1 MARASSFDPD
11 STFRRL
17 RVTVRALGGDRRGVS
32 VIEFAM
38 IAGPLIALI
47 LASLQ
52 TSLIYFAQQGL
63 ETAVE
68 AAARTVVTGKAQ
80 ASDAQATGM
89 TQQQLA
95 ERFRQAA
102 CARIPRFLKC
112 PNLYVEVTSASNWSG
127 MSTDVPTL
135 TFDSSGNVSNVFRY
149 DLGSQGSV
157 VMVRL
162 MYLWPIQT
170 GPLGLNFSNLAG
182 GRQGRLLVATSVAKT
197 ENF

>member
-1 MARASSFDPD
+1 M
-11 STFRRL
+11 
-17 RVTVRALGGDRRGVS
+17 RALARDRRGVS
-32 VIEFAM
+32 VIEFAL
-38 IAGPLIALI
+38 IAAPMIALI
-47 LASLQ
+47 LAGLQ

-68 AAARTVVTGKAQ
+68 AAARSVVTGKAQ

-89 TQQQLA
+89 NQQQLA

-102 CARIPRFLKC
+102 CARVPRFLRC
-112 PNLYVEVTSASNWSG
+112 NRLYVEVASAPNWSG
-127 MSTDVPTL
+127 MSTTVPTL
-135 TFDSSGNVSNVFRY
+135 TFDSNGNISNTFRY

-170 GPLGLNFSNLAG
+170 GPLGLSFSNLGA
-182 GRQGRLLVATSVAKT
+182 GRQGRLMVATSVAKT